1 MSEIRTSQLK
11 INSDPIVGTIRKED
25 AVPCKL
31 TQEAV
36 DQLCSCIIQ
45 KHLWATPE
53 ETAEW
58 LKTDTGKR
66 MQASIDKLR
75 KERRKT
81 A

>member
-1 MSEIRTSQLK
+1 MADKFT
-11 INSDPIVGTIRKED
+11 DD
-25 AVPCKL
+25 AIDAL
-31 TQEAV
+31 
-36 DQLCSCIIQ
+36 SCAMLEL
-45 KHLWATPE
+45 HLWATPE
-53 ETAEW
+53 KTAEW